1 MHHDRVSTNYPWL
14 PHNMDPSLPVP
25 EEYKDMPLQ
34 PLGDVQSRY
43 EQYIQGCVDY
53 YNRKSPKDKPSR
65 GIRCLEGEEQR
76 IAMTLTQ
83 PQSVYNYTELGY
95 TKIRAPEHV
104 FSLIKEF
111 WDKNRGK
118 EHIERWQPGNVYV

>member
-25 EEYKDMPLQ
+25 DAYKDMPLQ

-43 EQYIQGCVDY
+43 DNYIQGCVDF
-53 YNRKSPKDKPSR
+53 YNKHKSPK
-65 GIRCLEGEEQR
+65 GQRCIDGERQR
-76 IAMTLTQ
+76 IQMTLTQ
-83 PQSVYNYTELGY
+83 PASVYNYTTMGF

-111 WDKNRGK
+111 WNKNRGK
-118 EHIERWQPGNVYV
+118 ERDENWAPGNIYVCVR